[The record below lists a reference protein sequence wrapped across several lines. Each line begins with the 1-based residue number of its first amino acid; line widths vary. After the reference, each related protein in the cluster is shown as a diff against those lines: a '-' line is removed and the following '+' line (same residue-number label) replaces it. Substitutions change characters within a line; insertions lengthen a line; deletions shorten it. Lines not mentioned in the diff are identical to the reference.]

1 MRLIRNNVSAE
12 TYSKIIKIV
21 DKFLITS
28 FIFIVLLGIGTMAYW
43 KDYNK
48 RDISKLEP
56 KWQERYLEMQ
66 KLNPQIGKVE
76 RNLMLKIERD
86 LPYRGYMYAFYKSIG
101 W

>member
-21 DKFLITS
+21 DKILITA
-28 FIFIVLLGIGTMAYW
+28 FLFCLFVGIGTIAYH

-48 RDISKLEP
+48 RDISKLES
-56 KWQERYLEMQ
+56 KWQERYLELQ
-66 KLNPQIGKVE
+66 KLNPKIGTAE
-76 RNLMLKIERD
+76 RNIMFKIERD
-86 LPYRGYMYAFYKSIG
+86 IPYRGYMYAFYKSIG